1 MRSEV
6 VKVQNKLFR
15 YDYENCLVEYVS
27 EVTDEIK
34 ADNKEWQEKYHRDL
48 FEVVDGY
55 VVNGTVGLRK
65 ENWDNPDAREEY
77 LSEWIMDM
85 EEELSYLM
93 EEFL

>member
-34 ADNKEWQEKYHRDL
+34 ADNKEWQEKYHKDL

-55 VVNGTVGLRK
+55 VVNSTVGLRK

-85 EEELSYLM
+85 EEELSYAM
-93 EEFL
+93 KEFL